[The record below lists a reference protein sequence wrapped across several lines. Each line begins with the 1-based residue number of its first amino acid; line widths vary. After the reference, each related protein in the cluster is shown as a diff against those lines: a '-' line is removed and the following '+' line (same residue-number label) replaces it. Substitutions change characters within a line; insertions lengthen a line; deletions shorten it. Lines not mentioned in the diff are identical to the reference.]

1 MTCGRMPL
9 LTNEED
15 LMCPRVRNDNPFSA
29 GFREQHWEVL
39 DINVETHIFPHT
51 NSGDKSFNV
60 FPSNLN
66 PMQFCNN

>member
-29 GFREQHWEVL
+29 GFE
-39 DINVETHIFPHT
+39 
-51 NSGDKSFNV
+51 NSFGEF
-60 FPSNLN
+60 LI
-66 PMQFCNN
+66 